1 MKAPV
6 NPLWLILF
14 VTSRSVSGIPMH
26 RLDRYLRVG
35 TAMKFVSLPEF
46 VKLTPAGIEA
56 WAKADKAD

>member
-1 MKAPV
+1 
-6 NPLWLILF
+6 
-14 VTSRSVSGIPMH
+14 MH